1 MITEI
6 NDILMR
12 KTSAVRVFSHLSP
25 LTSHLFVF
33 STLLLLSSCGLRK
46 QAATNDN
53 AVAAQPVGPASCADS
68 AFAFCESQ
76 CNFGPRTMNSQAHE
90 DCGAWIMEKFKSY
103 GMTVTPQKALLKGY
117 DGTMLRATNIIASY
131 RPELK
136 DRILICAHWDS
147 RPWADN
153 DPDESNWHK
162 PVLAA
167 NDGASGVA
175 VMLELARMIRECEGT
190 GARGYEDTSAA
201 DTSRTTSASD
211 SILAPPHPRTSAPP
225 LNIGVDFLCFDAE
238 DWGTPQWDD
247 TPSDGDTWAL
257 GAQYWAANPHVDGY
271 KARYGILL
279 DMVGGQGAQFYQEQQ
294 SLQYARN
301 IVDKVWRAS
310 QVVGF
315 GSFFPSREGVGITD
329 DHLPVNR
336 VAKIPCIDI
345 IPYYPDCAQSSFGP
359 TWHTVNDDMDHIDR
373 NTLQAVGQTLIQV
386 LWSE

>member
-1 MITEI
+1 MITKISEMSMMSFCRI
-6 NDILMR
+6 CNSVAKSIRICNPLIL
-12 KTSAVRVFSHLSP
+12 FSFLFPLSSF
-25 LTSHLFVF
+25 LVT
-33 STLLLLSSCGLRK
+33 SCGLRK
-46 QAATNDN
+46 QAASTET
-53 AVAAQPVGPASCADS
+53 VSIQPVGPAFCADS
-68 AFAFCESQ
+68 AFVFCEAQ
-76 CNFGPRTMNSQAHE
+76 CEFGPRTMNSQAHE

-103 GMTVTPQKALLKGY
+103 GMSVTPQQALLKGY

-131 RPELK
+131 RPELT

-153 DPDESNWHK
+153 DPDEANWHK

-175 VMLELARMIRECEGT
+175 VMLEIARLLRGYEGT
-190 GARGYEDTSAA
+190 GERGYEDTSAA
-201 DTSRTTSASD
+201 DTSRTS
-211 SILAPPHPRTSAPP
+211 APPHPRTPD
-225 LNIGVDFLCFDAE
+225 LKVGLDFLCFDAE
-238 DWGTPQWDD
+238 DWGFPQWEETND
-247 TPSDGDTWAL
+247 PGNTWAL

-294 SLQYARN
+294 SLQYARS

-329 DHLPVNR
+329 DHIPVNR

-359 TWHTVNDDMDHIDR
+359 TWHTINDDMDHIDR

-386 LWSE
+386 LWSEE

>member
-1 MITEI
+1 MNTK
-6 NDILMR
+6 IL
-12 KTSAVRVFSHLSP
+12 FSFLLPLSSF
-25 LTSHLFVF
+25 LVT
-33 STLLLLSSCGLRK
+33 SCGLRK
-46 QAATNDN
+46 QAASTET
-53 AVAAQPVGPASCADS
+53 VSIQPVGPAFCADS
-68 AFAFCESQ
+68 AFLYCEQQ
-76 CNFGPRTMNSQAHE
+76 CAFGPRTMNSAAH
-90 DCGAWIMEKFKSY
+90 DACAQWIISEFTRH
-103 GMTVTPQKALLKGY
+103 GLTVTPQQALLKGY

-131 RPELK
+131 RPDLK

-153 DPDESNWHK
+153 DPDEANWHK

-175 VMLELARMIRECEGT
+175 VMLELARLL
-190 GARGYEDTSAA
+190 SP
-201 DTSRTTSASD
+201 D
-211 SILAPPHPRTSAPP
+211 SCLLSSS
-225 LNIGVDFLCFDAE
+225 LGLDFLCFDAE
-238 DWGTPQWDD
+238 DWGFPQWEETND
-247 TPSDGDTWAL
+247 PGNTWAL

-329 DHLPVNR
+329 DHIPVNR

-386 LWSE
+386 LFSE

>member
-1 MITEI
+1 MNTK
-6 NDILMR
+6 IL
-12 KTSAVRVFSHLSP
+12 FSI
-25 LTSHLFVF
+25 
-33 STLLLLSSCGLRK
+33 LLVSSFLVTSCGLRK
-46 QAATNDN
+46 QAASTET
-53 AVAAQPVGPASCADS
+53 VSIQPVGPAFSADS
-68 AFAFCESQ
+68 AFLYCERQ
-76 CNFGPRTMNSQAHE
+76 CAFGPRTMNSAAH
-90 DCGAWIMEKFKSY
+90 DACAQWIISEFTRH
-103 GMTVTPQKALLKGY
+103 GLTVTSQQTLLKGY

-131 RPELK
+131 RPELT
-136 DRILICAHWDS
+136 DRILLCAHWDS

-153 DPDESNWHK
+153 DPDEANWRK

-175 VMLELARMIRECEGT
+175 VMLELARLL
-190 GARGYEDTSAA
+190 SP
-201 DTSRTTSASD
+201 D
-211 SILAPPHPRTSAPP
+211 SCLLSSS
-225 LNIGVDFLCFDAE
+225 LGLDFLCFDAE
-238 DWGTPQWDD
+238 DWGFPQWEETND
-247 TPSDGDTWAL
+247 PGNTWAL
-257 GAQYWAANPHVDGY
+257 GAQYWAANPHVEGY

-294 SLQYARN
+294 SLQYARS

-315 GSFFPSREGVGITD
+315 GSFFPAREGVGITD

-373 NTLQAVGQTLIQV
+373 NTLQAVGQTLVQV

>member
-1 MITEI
+1 MNTK
-6 NDILMR
+6 IL
-12 KTSAVRVFSHLSP
+12 FSF
-25 LTSHLFVF
+25 LF
-33 STLLLLSSCGLRK
+33 LPLSSFLFTSCSLRK
-46 QAATNDN
+46 QAASNDV
-53 AVAAQPVGPASCADS
+53 AVLQPVGPAFCADS
-68 AFAFCESQ
+68 AYAFCEAQ
-76 CNFGPRTMNSQAHE
+76 CEFGPRTMNSQAHE

-103 GMTVTPQKALLKGY
+103 GMSVTPQQALLKGY

-131 RPELK
+131 RPDLT

-175 VMLELARMIRECEGT
+175 VMLEIARLLNLRSEECGVRSEN
-190 GARGYEDTSAA
+190 TSAA
-201 DTSRTTSASD
+201 DSMGIKGNHNSQF
-211 SILAPPHPRTSAPP
+211 SILNSQFG
-225 LNIGVDFLCFDAE
+225 IDFLCFDAE
-238 DWGTPQWDD
+238 DWGFPQWEEAND
-247 TPSDGDTWAL
+247 PGDTWAL

-294 SLQYARN
+294 SLSYARS

-315 GSFFPSREGVGITD
+315 GSFFPTREGVGITD

-359 TWHTVNDDMDHIDR
+359 TWHTVNDDMAHIDR
-373 NTLQAVGQTLIQV
+373 NTLQAVGQTLVQV
-386 LWSE
+386 LWSEK

>member
-6 NDILMR
+6 NDIFTEINDLWMR
-12 KTSAVRVFSHLSP
+12 KISVVRAFSHLLP
-25 LTSHLFVF
+25 LTSYLFL
-33 STLLLLSSCGLRK
+33 SLLLLTSCGLRK
-46 QAATNDN
+46 QTAAGDN
-53 AVAAQPVGPASCADS
+53 AVSAQPVGPAFCADS
-68 AFAFCESQ
+68 AYAFCEAQ
-76 CNFGPRTMNSQAHE
+76 CDFGPRTMNSQAHD
-90 DCGAWIMEKFKSY
+90 DCGTWIMEKFKSY
-103 GMTVTPQKALLKGY
+103 GMSVTPQQTLLKGY

-131 RPELK
+131 RPELT

-153 DPDESNWHK
+153 DPDEANHRK

-175 VMLELARMIRECEGT
+175 VMLELARLISSPKLGEAGRGLNEGQT
-190 GARGYEDTSAA
+190 AT
-201 DTSRTTSASD
+201 D
-211 SILAPPHPRTSAPP
+211 SVLDGNHNSQLST
-225 LNIGVDFLCFDAE
+225 LNSQLGIDFLCFDAE

-271 KARYGILL
+271 TARYGILL

-294 SLQYARN
+294 SLQYARS

-345 IPYYPDCAQSSFGP
+345 IPYYPDCPQSSFGP
-359 TWHTVNDDMDHIDR
+359 TWHTVNDDMAHIDR

>member
-1 MITEI
+1 MNTK
-6 NDILMR
+6 IL
-12 KTSAVRVFSHLSP
+12 FSFLLPLSSF
-25 LTSHLFVF
+25 LVT
-33 STLLLLSSCGLRK
+33 SCGLRK
-46 QAATNDN
+46 QAASTET
-53 AVAAQPVGPASCADS
+53 VSIQPVGPAFCADS
-68 AFAFCESQ
+68 AFLYCEQQ
-76 CNFGPRTMNSQAHE
+76 CAFGPRTMNSAAH
-90 DCGAWIMEKFKSY
+90 DACAQWIISEFTRH
-103 GMTVTPQKALLKGY
+103 GLTVTPQQALLKGY

-153 DPDESNWHK
+153 DPDEANWHK

-175 VMLELARMIRECEGT
+175 VMLELARLISSPKLGEAGRGLNEGQT
-190 GARGYEDTSAA
+190 ATDSV
-201 DTSRTTSASD
+201 SD
-211 SILAPPHPRTSAPP
+211 GNHNSQLSTLKSQ
-225 LNIGVDFLCFDAE
+225 LGLDFLCFDAE
-238 DWGTPQWDD
+238 DWGFPQWEETND
-247 TPSDGDTWAL
+247 PGNTWAL

-294 SLQYARN
+294 SLQYARS

-329 DHLPVNR
+329 DHIPVNR

>member
-6 NDILMR
+6 NDIFTEINDLWMR
-12 KTSAVRVFSHLSP
+12 KISVARAFSHLLP
-25 LTSHLFVF
+25 LTSYLFL
-33 STLLLLSSCGLRK
+33 SLLLLSSCGLRK
-46 QAATNDN
+46 QTATGDN
-53 AVAAQPVGPASCADS
+53 AVSAQPVGPAFCADS
-68 AFAFCESQ
+68 AYAFCEAQ
-76 CNFGPRTMNSQAHE
+76 CDFGPRTMNSQAHD

-103 GMTVTPQKALLKGY
+103 GMSVTPQQTLLKGY

-131 RPELK
+131 RPELT

-153 DPDESNWHK
+153 DPDEANHRK

-175 VMLELARMIRECEGT
+175 VMLELARLISSPKLGEAGRGLNEGQT
-190 GARGYEDTSAA
+190 ATDSV
-201 DTSRTTSASD
+201 SD
-211 SILAPPHPRTSAPP
+211 GNHNSQLST
-225 LNIGVDFLCFDAE
+225 LNSQLGIDFLCFDAE

-271 KARYGILL
+271 TARYGILL

-294 SLQYARN
+294 SLHYARS

-345 IPYYPDCAQSSFGP
+345 IPYYPDCPQSSFGP
-359 TWHTVNDDMDHIDR
+359 TWHTVNDDMAHIDR

>member
-1 MITEI
+1 
-6 NDILMR
+6 
-12 KTSAVRVFSHLSP
+12 
-25 LTSHLFVF
+25 
-33 STLLLLSSCGLRK
+33 
-46 QAATNDN
+46 
-53 AVAAQPVGPASCADS
+53 
-68 AFAFCESQ
+68 
-76 CNFGPRTMNSQAHE
+76 MNSAAH
-90 DCGAWIMEKFKSY
+90 DACAQWIISEFTRH
-103 GMTVTPQKALLKGY
+103 GLTVTPQQALLKGY

-131 RPELK
+131 RPDLK

-153 DPDESNWHK
+153 DPDEANWHK

-175 VMLELARMIRECEGT
+175 VMLELARLLSPDSCLLSPS
-190 GARGYEDTSAA
+190 RGLDC
-201 DTSRTTSASD
+201 
-211 SILAPPHPRTSAPP
+211 
-225 LNIGVDFLCFDAE
+225 LCFDAA
-238 DWGTPQWDD
+238 
-247 TPSDGDTWAL
+247 DGGVPPWEETNDPGNTWAL

-329 DHLPVNR
+329 DHIPVNR

-386 LWSE
+386 LFSE

>member
-1 MITEI
+1 MVSFCRIYNSAAKSI
-6 NDILMR
+6 RICNPLIL
-12 KTSAVRVFSHLSP
+12 FS
-25 LTSHLFVF
+25 F
-33 STLLLLSSCGLRK
+33 LLLSSSFLVTSCGLRK
-46 QAATNDN
+46 QATSTES
-53 AVAAQPVGPASCADS
+53 VSIQPVGPAFCADS
-68 AFAFCESQ
+68 AFAFCEAQ
-76 CNFGPRTMNSQAHE
+76 CEFGPRTMNSQAHE

-103 GMTVTPQKALLKGY
+103 GMSVTPQKALLKGY

-131 RPELK
+131 RPDLT
-136 DRILICAHWDS
+136 DRILICARGDS

-153 DPDESNWHK
+153 DPDEANWHK

-175 VMLELARMIRECEGT
+175 VMLELARLISSPKLGEAG
-190 GARGYEDTSAA
+190 RGLNERQTAA
-201 DTSRTTSASD
+201 DSVSD
-211 SILAPPHPRTSAPP
+211 GNHNSQLSILNSQ
-225 LNIGVDFLCFDAE
+225 LGIDFLCFDAE
-238 DWGTPQWDD
+238 DWGFPQWEEAND
-247 TPSDGDTWAL
+247 PGDTWAL

-294 SLQYARN
+294 SLRYARS
-301 IVDKVWRAS
+301 IVNKVWRAS

-359 TWHTVNDDMDHIDR
+359 TWHTVNDDMAHIDR
-373 NTLQAVGQTLIQV
+373 NTLQAVGQTLVQV
-386 LWSE
+386 LWSEK